1 MDSNVDMRTL
11 RLLEG
16 YLTDLICDIN
26 QPAGIDLLTQALLS
40 LQWIL
45 QQSERG
51 EGMVA

>member
-1 MDSNVDMRTL
+1 MDSNSDMRTL

-16 YLTDLICDIN
+16 YLMDLLCEVT
-26 QPAGIDLLTQALLS
+26 QPAGIELLTQALLS

-45 QQSERG
+45 QQSERS